1 MAVFSVKSERAL
13 ATCDMRLQEVLKA
26 AIKRLDFSVVCGYRS
41 PVEQFEL
48 FKQGRDNNN
57 PSGKWRVS
65 DRAKIVTYCDGKLKK
80 SKHNLRP
87 SQAVDIVPCGRSG
100 KPVWSDEEG
109 FERLA
114 TVVLDEARRL
124 GVRLQ
129 WGGLWKMK
137 DYPHFELV

>member
-1 MAVFSVKSERAL
+1 MAVFSVRSERAL
-13 ATCDMRLQEVLKA
+13 ANCDIKLQEVLKA
-26 AIKRLDFSVVCGYRS
+26 AIRRTDFAVIYGYRT
-41 PVEQFEL
+41 PAEQWEL
-48 FKQGRDNNN
+48 YKQGREKK
-57 PSGKWRVS
+57 GERWIKVG
-65 DRAKIVTYCDGKLKK
+65 ATVTNCDGKKVM
-80 SKHNLRP
+80 SKHNRRP
-87 SQAVDIVPCGRSG
+87 SQAVDIAPCGRDG
-100 KPVWSDEEG
+100 KVMWTNIDA